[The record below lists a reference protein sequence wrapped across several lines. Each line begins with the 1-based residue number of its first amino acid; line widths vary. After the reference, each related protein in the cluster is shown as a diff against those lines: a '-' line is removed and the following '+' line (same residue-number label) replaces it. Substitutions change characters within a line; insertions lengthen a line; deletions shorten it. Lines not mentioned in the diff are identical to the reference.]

1 MLFEDMSFHDP
12 DKDGVYSHREIIFDN
27 LKGVI
32 NSLFDGILRKL
43 TVEVGEYDD
52 GNRISHQRTQK
63 KEVLVWEDIASAVE
77 SVIPKELATSIM
89 SKSRGALFP
98 FFESE
103 TDGDDIVSGSDEM
116 LPRID
121 FVPGPVRKFG
131 PMFFSGLHVGLI
143 HRYLL
148 RAKVASRVRYSASV
162 YLAKTLEC
170 LVLQFLRPAETM
182 VRESY
187 GDYVH
192 SAHMR
197 AVIREN
203 NILERIV
210 RSVRADSKTG
220 RMLPYD
226 YLGSLISENPGTDE
240 KKESSTGD
248 WYYNRFEI
256 LENGQYFKGPI
267 YRIMKIQHPFNL
279 TIMPGALSEMG
290 KFFYRILHKSV
301 LAAVKEWT
309 KQREEHGILTS
320 EPMCSIL
327 RSDHILTAVNQF
339 LVLHERLSD
348 DILYPIARKNAEF
361 QFPVNEMENYLE
373 HFRVEPSTAG
383 FYFVAVFEYLTR
395 RMIQI
400 VVRKNGNM
408 PISPLHIEEAIE
420 ELFVSDPRP

>member
-1 MLFEDMSFHDP
+1 MTMLFEDT
-12 DKDGVYSHREIIFDN
+12 DKDGSYFYRKISFSP
-27 LKGVI
+27 LKNVI

-43 TVEVGEYDD
+43 TVEVGEYDN

-77 SVIPKELATSIM
+77 SIIPKELATSIM
-89 SKSRGALFP
+89 SKSREALFP
-98 FFESE
+98 FFASE

-121 FVPGPVRKFG
+121 FVPDPVRRFDL
-131 PMFFSGLHVGLI
+131 MSFSGLHIELI

-148 RAKVASRVRYSASV
+148 RAKVASRVRHSASV

-220 RMLPYD
+220 RTLPYD

-240 KKESSTGD
+240 TKEGPVD
-248 WYYNRFEI
+248 IWYYNRLEI
-256 LENGQYFKGPI
+256 FENGQYFKGPF
-267 YRIMKIQHPFNL
+267 YRIMRIQYPGS
-279 TIMPGALSEMG
+279 TILPGALREIG
-290 KFFYRILHKSV
+290 NLFYSV
-301 LAAVKEWT
+301 FSDIFVAANAERT
-309 KQREEHGILTS
+309 KQDEERRALAYQ
-320 EPMCSIL
+320 L
-327 RSDHILTAVNQF
+327 RRFLPLYPEHILTAVNQL
-339 LVLHERLSD
+339 LVPSERLSH
-348 DILYPIARKNAEF
+348 DILQRIIGRSANF
-361 QFPVNEMENYLE
+361 QFSISKMQNYLE
-373 HFRVEPSTAG
+373 YFRVEPTVPV
-383 FYFVAVFEYLTR
+383 YFVAVFEYLTR
-395 RMIQI
+395 KMIQNI
-400 VVRKNGNM
+400 VRKNGNTSIH
-408 PISPLHIEEAIE
+408 PGHIEEAIE
-420 ELFVSDPRP
+420 ELFVSDPRL